1 MLLAMLTG
9 GVISAKMVSEV
20 SLVRIIIQDPLPGE
34 GESIIVNVRAM
45 SDKITRALDILK
57 SPDDLTVYADDQAL
71 MLPISAVFYAES
83 VEQKTFIYAEKEV
96 YRSRL
101 KLYEVEEHLIL
112 GDFLRISK
120 QVIVNVKKIRG
131 ISPAGEG
138 RFSARLINGEVVM
151 ISRQFVPAL
160 KGRFGL

>member
-1 MLLAMLTG
+1 M
-9 GVISAKMVSEV
+9 
-20 SLVRIIIQDPLPGE
+20 RIIIQDPLAGE
-34 GESIIVNVRAM
+34 DESIIFNITTM
-45 SDKITRALDILK
+45 SDKIARAIEILK
-57 SPDDLTVYADDQAL
+57 SPNDLTVYADDQAL

-101 KLYEVEEHLIL
+101 KLYEVEEHLIS

-120 QVIVNVKKIRG
+120 QVIVNVKKIR
-131 ISPAGEG
+131 SVAPAGEG
-138 RFSARLINGEVVM
+138 RFSAQLINGETVM

>member
-1 MLLAMLTG
+1 M
-9 GVISAKMVSEV
+9 K
-20 SLVRIIIQDPLPGE
+20 IIIQDPPE
-34 GESIIVNVRAM
+34 GESESVIVNVRAVT
-45 SDKITRALDILK
+45 DKIVRAIDILK
-57 SPDDLTVYADDQAL
+57 SPDDLTVYADEQAL
-71 MLPISAVFYAES
+71 MLPISAVFYVES

-101 KLYEVEEHLIL
+101 KLYEVEKHLIS

-120 QVIVNVKKIRG
+120 QVVVNVKKIR
-131 ISPAGEG
+131 SVAPAGEG
-138 RFSARLINGEVVM
+138 RFAARLINGEVVM